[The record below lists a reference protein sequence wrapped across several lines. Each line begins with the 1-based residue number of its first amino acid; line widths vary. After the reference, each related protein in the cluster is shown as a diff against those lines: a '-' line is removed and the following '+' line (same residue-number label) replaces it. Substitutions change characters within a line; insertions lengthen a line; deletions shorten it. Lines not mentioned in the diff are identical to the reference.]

1 MICTTDADH
10 AEETFGLID
19 GSFHFSKD
27 KDVDDEGVVTVNA
40 DKYIKAFN
48 DGNHTNA
55 GDDGAR
61 VKLYYDADE
70 AKWCAD
76 KDINITF
83 KAKCEKT
90 PEKQYTEIKFVVVNG
105 TFTEN
110 GQTELTKTFEVGT
123 KLTLADIPASKG
135 KSSSYS
141 DQTWDKFPVGYIVG
155 KDGTTFTITYK
166 WRSSGSG
173 SDYDYSTSTRGKATN
188 AAGKSGRWI
197 LEGGEFTEDNG
208 TTQEDTCTPAGMRS
222 TASGITSTQH
232 PTREHLAQ
240 CLRTPQHR
248 TDIR

>member
-1 MICTTDADH
+1 MCQAAKKYNFDGTASTATDP
-10 AEETFGLID
+10 
-19 GSFHFSKD
+19 
-27 KDVDDEGVVTVNA
+27 
-40 DKYIKAFN
+40 
-48 DGNHTNA
+48 
-55 GDDGAR
+55 
-61 VKLYYDADE
+61 
-70 AKWCAD
+70 
-76 KDINITF
+76 DIELN
-83 KAKCEKT
+83 KT
-90 PEKQYTEIKFVVVNG
+90 AAYNG

-197 LEGGEFTEDNG
+197 LEGGGFTEDNG
-208 TTQEDTCTPAGMRS
+208 TTQEDTCTPAGIQHSIRQGN
-222 TASGITSTQH
+222 TWRNTCEHHNTGWISGRCKWSMDPVIPAGNLHGS
-232 PTREHLAQ
+232 PGAGSS
-240 CLRTPQHR
+240 
-248 TDIR
+248 

>member
-1 MICTTDADH
+1 MKKRGMKKRVLAALMTACMVVGSVPGVSLADVSGEPSGTLTP
-10 AEETFGLID
+10 AAKKYNFD
-19 GSFHFSKD
+19 GTAST
-27 KDVDDEGVVTVNA
+27 EA
-40 DKYIKAFN
+40 DP
-48 DGNHTNA
+48 
-55 GDDGAR
+55 
-61 VKLYYDADE
+61 
-70 AKWCAD
+70 
-76 KDINITF
+76 DIELN
-83 KAKCEKT
+83 KT
-90 PEKQYTEIKFVVVNG
+90 AAYNG

-110 GQTELTKTFEVGT
+110 GQTEFTKVGT

-222 TASGITSTQH
+222 MESGTISTRFRQARFRWGQGN
-232 PTREHLAQ
+232 TWRNTCEHHNTGWISGRCKWSMDPVIPAGNLHGSPGAGSS
-240 CLRTPQHR
+240 
-248 TDIR
+248 

>member
-1 MICTTDADH
+1 MKKRGMKKRVMAALMTACMVVGSVPGVSLADVSGEPSGTLTPAAKKH
-10 AEETFGLID
+10 NFD
-19 GSFHFSKD
+19 GTAS
-27 KDVDDEGVVTVNA
+27 T
-40 DKYIKAFN
+40 
-48 DGNHTNA
+48 
-55 GDDGAR
+55 
-61 VKLYYDADE
+61 E
-70 AKWCAD
+70 AAP
-76 KDINITF
+76 DIELN
-83 KAKCEKT
+83 KT
-90 PEKQYTEIKFVVVNG
+90 AAYNG

-166 WRSSGSG
+166 WRSS
-173 SDYDYSTSTRGKATN
+173 

-240 CLRTPQHR
+240 YLRTPQHR
-248 TDIR
+248 MDIR

>member
-1 MICTTDADH
+1 MKKRGMKKRVMAALMTACMVVGSVPGVSLADVSGEPSGTLTP
-10 AEETFGLID
+10 AAKKYNFD
-19 GSFHFSKD
+19 GTAST
-27 KDVDDEGVVTVNA
+27 EA
-40 DKYIKAFN
+40 DP
-48 DGNHTNA
+48 
-55 GDDGAR
+55 
-61 VKLYYDADE
+61 
-70 AKWCAD
+70 
-76 KDINITF
+76 DIELN
-83 KAKCEKT
+83 KT
-90 PEKQYTEIKFVVVNG
+90 AAYNG

-240 CLRTPQHR
+240 CLRIPQHR

>member
-1 MICTTDADH
+1 MKKRRIKKRVLAALMTACMVVGSVPEVSLADVSGEPSGTLTP
-10 AEETFGLID
+10 AAKKYNFD
-19 GSFHFSKD
+19 GTAST
-27 KDVDDEGVVTVNA
+27 EA
-40 DKYIKAFN
+40 DP
-48 DGNHTNA
+48 
-55 GDDGAR
+55 
-61 VKLYYDADE
+61 
-70 AKWCAD
+70 
-76 KDINITF
+76 DIELN
-83 KAKCEKT
+83 KT
-90 PEKQYTEIKFVVVNG
+90 AVYNG

-141 DQTWDKFPVGYIVG
+141 DQTWDKFPVGYVVG

-173 SDYDYSTSTRGKATN
+173 SDYDYGTSTRGKATN

-197 LEGGEFTEDNG
+197 LEGGGFTEDNG
-208 TTQEDTCTPAGMRS
+208 TIQEDTCTPAGMRS

-248 TDIR
+248 MDIR

>member
-1 MICTTDADH
+1 MKKRGMKKRVMAALMTACMVVGSVPGVSLADVSGEPSGTLTP
-10 AEETFGLID
+10 AAKKYNFD
-19 GSFHFSKD
+19 GTAST
-27 KDVDDEGVVTVNA
+27 EA
-40 DKYIKAFN
+40 DP
-48 DGNHTNA
+48 
-55 GDDGAR
+55 
-61 VKLYYDADE
+61 
-70 AKWCAD
+70 
-76 KDINITF
+76 DIELN
-83 KAKCEKT
+83 KT
-90 PEKQYTEIKFVVVNG
+90 AAYNG

-197 LEGGEFTEDNG
+197 LEGGE
-208 TTQEDTCTPAGMRS
+208 
-222 TASGITSTQH
+222 
-232 PTREHLAQ
+232 
-240 CLRTPQHR
+240 
-248 TDIR
+248 